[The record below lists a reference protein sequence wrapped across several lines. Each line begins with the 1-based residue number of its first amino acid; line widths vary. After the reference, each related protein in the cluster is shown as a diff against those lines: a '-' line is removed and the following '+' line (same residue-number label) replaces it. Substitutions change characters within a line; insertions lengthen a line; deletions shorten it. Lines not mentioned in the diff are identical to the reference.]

1 MLFHKCYEKNLI
13 VLLICSLIS
22 FIAIHYPNNNGSR
35 EKKTGWLNKLKGI
48 NPNFTEYNT

>member
-35 EKKTGWLNKLKGI
+35 EKKNRMAQQAKR
-48 NPNFTEYNT
+48 NQP